1 MRQIVRQTRADQLR
15 THCRRALCACGPGTC
30 SLAGAILAAS
40 LLFMAAPASAQGQ
53 SGPEEALPMG
63 TVGGTTIP
71 VSPVTATAPDSDAGS
86 GTGPSAL
93 TLPDGTTPEAAV
105 AAALSREIAR
115 MKAEIAVV
123 ARFAEW
129 QERLLRTAR
138 VDPDEALRQR
148 LPVSECRASFLAP
161 ICDDLGY
168 LFAPEEEPGRETP
181 AWDANIKEKTR

>member
-1 MRQIVRQTRADQLR
+1 MRQIVRQAMADQLR

-30 SLAGAILAAS
+30 GLAAALLAAS
-40 LLFMAAPASAQGQ
+40 LLFMAAPASAQG
-53 SGPEEALPMG
+53 LP
-63 TVGGTTIP
+63 
-71 VSPVTATAPDSDAGS
+71 

-93 TLPDGTTPEAAV
+93 TLPDGTTPEAAEV

-115 MKAEIAVV
+115 MKAETAVV

-148 LPVSECRASFLAP
+148 LPMSECRASFLAP
-161 ICDDLGY
+161 ICDELVY

-181 AWDANIKEKTR
+181 ARDANIKEKTR